1 MVCKLIFVWGLAWT
15 PYAIMALWA
24 MFFQAH
30 NMAPLMGVIPL
41 LFCKCSAVANVML
54 YGIRYSDK
62 LFTLLKSVTVFLSNA
77 SKQCISSCTI
87 KFSRVPKIGSE
98 VKKVLQIA
106 LPFVLVDMMIPN
118 ELDNSIV
125 VPSFSKEYPQNVIR
139 KSSSG
144 NKGSS
149 NNTPNLENS
158 LSRKIREI
166 RRETPT
172 ISRHIESESCPAAT
186 IKKYLSV
193 RFNSSS
199 DTDKSITYS
208 IENAAVEYSKCQGE
222 KMFQKTPPHSADDT
236 STKEPPTVEVV
247 IQVS

>member
-1 MVCKLIFVWGLAWT
+1 M
-15 PYAIMALWA
+15 PLW
-24 MFFQAH
+24 
-30 NMAPLMGVIPL
+30 L
-41 LFCKCSAVANVML
+41 
-54 YGIRYSDK
+54 
-62 LFTLLKSVTVFLSNA
+62 FLSNA

-199 DTDKSITYS
+199 DTDKSMTYS

-222 KMFQKTPPHSADDT
+222 KMFQKTPPHSTDDT